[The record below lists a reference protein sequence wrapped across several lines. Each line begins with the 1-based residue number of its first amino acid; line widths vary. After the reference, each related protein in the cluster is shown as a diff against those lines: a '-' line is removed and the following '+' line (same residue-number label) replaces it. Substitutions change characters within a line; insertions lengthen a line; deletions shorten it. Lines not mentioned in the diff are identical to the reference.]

1 MFCKAY
7 TLLDNQEWDVTPNTC
22 KAIESLNRQSIGEGC
37 INIAMLVK
45 NIYMEDRL
53 HDVKIVASEQ
63 NINISYENNHQ
74 DAKEKKRKK
83 KMNSQLSLRGTNSLL
98 NESEAHME
106 QTPPDK

>member
-7 TLLDNQEWDVTPNTC
+7 TLRDNQEWDVTPNTC
-22 KAIESLNRQSIGEGC
+22 KAVESLNRQAIGEGC
-37 INIAMLVK
+37 INIAMLMK
-45 NIYMEDRL
+45 NIYLEDRL

-83 KMNSQLSLRGTNSLL
+83 KMNSRLSLRGT
-98 NESEAHME
+98 
-106 QTPPDK
+106 KVC